1 MKILKIELQNINSLK
16 SDQPIVIDFESEA
29 FKDIGLFAITGAT
42 GSGKTTILDAI
53 TIALYQNVPRFQ
65 KSKGTLLDVVSYGAK
80 EAFCRVTFENNKNI
94 YETFW
99 GIKLTTK
106 TGKTLKNPKEE
117 VALKNLTDGKIIAT
131 QKRKM
136 LEAVEEVTQL
146 NYEQFLRSVML
157 AQGEF
162 AAFLSAKA
170 SEKGKLLEQIT
181 GEEIYK
187 RIGEQIL
194 SRRNLEEQKLNDLRK
209 SLNNED
215 ILSDEEKIR
224 LHKREKELE
233 KAIKTLDRQLE
244 NIRNIDKWYK
254 DYRQLIEKQAQLSK
268 DEESFKEFVNQHQ
281 KELALLALN
290 EAAEPYKTLID
301 RILRNDKLLKTKTAQ
316 IDELTAALKKLTPEL
331 KLLTEQDTELT
342 QQVAQAT
349 KHFNDWL
356 PKFNLLTKLENE
368 LQNRQKDLERTQ
380 KDLLEN
386 KSITVEYQQDK
397 EKSEH
402 QIKELKKA
410 LSDLEVAIKE
420 QAHLPKVNEHLT
432 VWFGLLTD
440 YKNHSLQ
447 LKQARKTIA
456 QRQEEI
462 DNIRKFAGKKE
473 TELNEQKN
481 NLKTL
486 EENLQRIDNQLKGL
500 NITQLPAQRDR
511 QQNLVHKWQKLVEL
525 SEHYT
530 KINLKISELNEKI
543 DENTKQIAQKEH
555 LLKATLNDIEI
566 QTQAVADA
574 QRIYDLQKSIKNYE
588 AERKHLIAGQ
598 PCPLCG
604 ATEHPFAEHGTDD
617 DITVAQ
623 AELNQ
628 RQKTLEILI
637 ASKNRLNT
645 DVQILKTELKN
656 FQSQLLELQTERQQ
670 VLSQAQ
676 ALQLNIEIDKS
687 EQIKIQYQ
695 QAKIKLKDLD
705 NQLDKA
711 QKLQVEKDDAN
722 QKIQVQKEKIFKLEK
737 LIDTQLETQKHYDK
751 EIAEKQKL
759 IAELQGKNQ
768 EIEQQLK
775 PELQSFGYTF
785 PQLETLETFIDSIK
799 SEINNYNSKKETLLK
814 LKADIDKNNIAKD
827 NLVKQIVQLETD
839 QQKLTD
845 RQQQIAQQIHELK
858 SERTVVLPLDI
869 SIEQHR
875 KALAGK
881 RDALLEKQKTLK
893 EQMEDKR
900 QAQREQEILQEKLLL
915 EIEALGP
922 ELETQRQSLT
932 SQLKDSNFDSMQAV
946 QQALLASERKQQ
958 YQELKKRIDKRNI
971 EINTLKTETQ
981 NVLNQHLTQ
990 KTFEITE
997 SDNQAQFQEL
1007 SKQRETML
1015 RETGEIKEK
1024 YRKDAEIRKRN
1035 QEIVQKI
1042 DQQKSVFYLWQE
1054 LYKIIGGSKDAF
1066 NVYVQRLTLKQL
1078 LNLANLHL
1086 YRLNKRYSLK
1096 MPETYKV
1103 REELNFYLIDHYQTD
1118 QMRLVETSSG
1128 GEKFII
1134 SLALALGLSDLA
1146 SKNVRIDSLFIDEGF
1161 GTLDSDTLE
1170 TVISTLETLQS
1181 QGKMIGV
1188 ISHVE
1193 ALKERIPRQI
1203 RVNKKSNGVSA
1214 VEIL

>member
-16 SDQPIVIDFESEA
+16 SDKPIVIDFESDA

-80 EAFCRVTFENNKNI
+80 KAFCRVTFENNQNI
-94 YETFW
+94 YEAFW
-99 GIKLTTK
+99 GIKLATK

-194 SRRNLEEQKLNDLRK
+194 SRRNLEEHKLNDLRK

-224 LHKREKELE
+224 LQKREKELE
-233 KAIKTLDRQLE
+233 KTIKTLDQQLK
-244 NIRNIDKWYK
+244 NVRNIDKWYK
-254 DYRQLIEKQAQLSK
+254 DYRQLIDKQKQVSK
-268 DEESFKEFVNQHQ
+268 DEETLKTLVAQHQ

-290 EAAEPYKTLID
+290 ETAEPYKPLID
-301 RILRNDKLLKTKTAQ
+301 HILRNDKLIKDKTEQ
-316 IDELTAALKKLTPEL
+316 IGKLTNALKILAPEL
-331 KLLTEQDTELT
+331 KQLVEQDTELT

-349 KHFNDWL
+349 KNFNDWL
-356 PKFNLLTKLENE
+356 PKFDLLTKLEND
-368 LQNRQKDLERTQ
+368 LKNRQKDLERIQ
-380 KDLLEN
+380 KDLFEN
-386 KSITVEYQQDK
+386 KDKTLEYQRDK
-397 EKSEH
+397 DELKA
-402 QIKELKKA
+402 QIKKLEKA

-432 VWFGLLTD
+432 AWTGRLTN

-447 LKQARKTIA
+447 LKQARQTID
-456 QRQEEI
+456 QRQQAI
-462 DNIRKFAGKKE
+462 DNIRKFAGEKQAV
-473 TELNEQKN
+473 LNKLKS

-486 EENLQRIDNQLKGL
+486 EEKLQLIDTQLKGL

-511 QQNLVHKWQKLVEL
+511 QQDLVHKWQKLVEL
-525 SEHYT
+525 SEKYDI
-530 KINLKISELNEKI
+530 INLKISELKEKTA
-543 DENTKQIAQKEH
+543 ENTKQITQKER
-555 LLKATLNDIEI
+555 LLKAILNDIEN

-574 QRIYDLQKSIKNYE
+574 QHIYDLQKSIKNYE

-604 ATEHPFAEHGTDD
+604 ATEHPYAEHGTDD
-617 DITVAQ
+617 DITKAQ
-623 AELNQ
+623 TELNQ
-628 RQKTLEILI
+628 RRKKLETLI

-645 DVQILKTELKN
+645 EIQILKTEVNN
-656 FQSQLLELQTERQQ
+656 FQSQLLELQTEKQQ
-670 VLSQAQ
+670 VSSEAQ
-676 ALQLNIEIDKS
+676 ALQIDVEIKHA

-695 QAKIKLKDLD
+695 QAKIKLKDID
-705 NQLDKA
+705 NQLNKV
-711 QKLQVEKDDAN
+711 QNLQVEKDDTN
-722 QKIQVQKEKIFKLEK
+722 QNIQAQKEKMFQLEK
-737 LIDTQLETQKHYDK
+737 LISNQLETQKHYEK
-751 EIAEKQKL
+751 EIAEKQNL
-759 IAELQGKNQ
+759 IAELQHKNQ
-768 EIEQQLK
+768 EIEQLLK
-775 PELQSFGYTF
+775 PELQSFGYAF
-785 PQLETLETFIDSIK
+785 PQPETLETFIDSIK
-799 SEINNYNSKKETLLK
+799 SEINKYNSKKETLLN
-814 LKADIDKNNIAKD
+814 LKADLDKNNIAKD

-845 RQQQIAQQIHELK
+845 RQQEIAQQIQELK
-858 SERTVVLPLDI
+858 LERIAILPFDI

-875 KALAGK
+875 KAIAGQ
-881 RDALLEKQKTLK
+881 RDTLLEKQKMLK
-893 EQMEDKR
+893 AQLETKQ
-900 QAQREQEILQEKLLL
+900 QAKREQEILQENLRP
-915 EIEALGP
+915 EIEALGL

-932 SQLKDSNFDSMQAV
+932 SQLKNSNFDSMQAV
-946 QQALLASERKQQ
+946 QQAFLESERKQQ
-958 YQELKKRIDKRNI
+958 YQKLKQSIDKRNI
-971 EINTLKTETQ
+971 EIDTLKAETQ
-981 NVLNQHLTQ
+981 NALNQHLTQ
-990 KTFEITE
+990 KTFDITE
-997 SDNQAQFQEL
+997 SDNQAQLQEL
-1007 SKQRETML
+1007 SKQRETLL

-1024 YRKDAEIRKRN
+1024 YRKDAEIRTRN
-1035 QEIVQKI
+1035 QKIVKKI
-1042 DQQKSVFYLWQE
+1042 DEQKSIFDLWQE

-1078 LNLANLHL
+1078 LNMANLHL
-1086 YRLNKRYSLK
+1086 FRLNKRYSLK
-1096 MPETYKV
+1096 MPETYKAK
-1103 REELNFYLIDHYQTD
+1103 EELNFYLIDHYQTN

-1181 QGKMIGV
+1181 QGKMIGI
-1188 ISHVE
+1188 ISHVDS
-1193 ALKERIPRQI
+1193 LKERIPRQI
-1203 RVNKKSNGVSA
+1203 RVNKKSNGVST
-1214 VEIL
+1214 VEII

>member
-16 SDQPIVIDFESEA
+16 SDQPIVIDFESDV

-80 EAFCRVTFENNKNI
+80 EAFCRVTFENNQSV
-94 YETFW
+94 YEAYW
-99 GIKLTTK
+99 GIKLATK

-215 ILSDEEKIR
+215 ILSDEEKI
-224 LHKREKELE
+224 LLQKREKELE
-233 KAIKTLDRQLE
+233 INLKALDNRLE
-244 NIRNIDKWYK
+244 NIQNIDKWYK
-254 DYRQLIEKQAQLSK
+254 DHRQLIEKQAQLSK

-281 KELALLALN
+281 KELILLALN

-301 RILRNDKLLKTKTAQ
+301 HILRNDKLLKTKTAQ
-316 IDELTAALKKLTPEL
+316 IDELTAALKKLIPEL
-331 KLLTEQDTELT
+331 KQLAEQDIELT

-356 PKFNLLTKLENE
+356 PKFDLLTKLENE
-368 LQNRQKDLERTQ
+368 LQNRQKDLERIQ
-380 KDLLEN
+380 KDLAEN
-386 KSITVEYQQDK
+386 KDKIVEYQKDK
-397 EKSEH
+397 GKLEH
-402 QIKELKKA
+402 QIKKLEKA

-432 VWFGLLTD
+432 AWTGRLTD

-447 LKQARKTIA
+447 LKQAQKVIG
-456 QRQEEI
+456 QRQQEI
-462 DNIRKFAGKKE
+462 DNIRKFTGEKQAV
-473 TELNEQKN
+473 LNEQKN

-486 EENLQRIDNQLKGL
+486 DEKLQLIDTQLKGL

-530 KINLKISELNEKI
+530 KINQKISELNEKTI
-543 DENTKQIAQKEH
+543 ENTKQIAQKEG

-566 QTQAVADA
+566 QTHAVADA

-628 RQKTLEILI
+628 RRKTLETLI
-637 ASKNRLNT
+637 KTQNRLNT

-656 FQSQLLELQTERQQ
+656 LQMQLLELQTEKQQ
-670 VLSQAQ
+670 ILSIAQ
-676 ALQLNIEIDKS
+676 ALQLNAEINKT
-687 EQIKIQYQ
+687 EQITIQHQ
-695 QAKIKLKDLD
+695 QAKLKLKDLD

-711 QKLQVEKDDAN
+711 QKLQIEKNDVN
-722 QKIQVQKEKIFKLEK
+722 QKKNKLTDELHSLEK
-737 LIDTQLETQKHYDK
+737 FVGKQQESQKIYQK

-759 IAELQGKNQ
+759 IADLQYKNQ

-775 PELQSFGYTF
+775 PELQSFGYDF
-785 PQLETLETFIDSIK
+785 PEPETLETFIDTIK
-799 SEINNYNSKKETLLK
+799 SSINEYNSKKETLLN

-827 NLVKQIVQLETD
+827 NLTGQITQLETD
-839 QQKLTD
+839 QQKLMD
-845 RQQQIAQQIHELK
+845 RQQEITQQIQELK
-858 SERTVVLPLDI
+858 SDRAALLPLDI

-881 RDALLEKQKTLK
+881 RDALLEKQKAIKAQLETK
-893 EQMEDKR
+893 Q
-900 QAQREQEILQEKLLL
+900 QAKREQEILQTQLRL
-915 EIEALGP
+915 EIEALAP

-932 SQLKDSNFDSMQAV
+932 SQLKDSRFDSMQAV
-946 QQALLASERKQQ
+946 QQALLAPERKQQ

-971 EINTLKTETQ
+971 EINTLKKETQ

-990 KTFEITE
+990 KTFGITE
-997 SDNQAQFQEL
+997 SDNQVQLQEL
-1007 SKQRETML
+1007 SKQRETLL

-1024 YRKDAEIRKRN
+1024 YRKDAEIRTRN
-1035 QEIVQKI
+1035 QKIVKKI
-1042 DQQKSVFYLWQE
+1042 DEQQKVYDLWQE

-1078 LNLANLHL
+1078 LHLANLHL

-1096 MPETYKV
+1096 MPETYKAK
-1103 REELNFYLIDHYQTD
+1103 EELNFYLIDHYQTD
-1118 QMRLVETSSG
+1118 QLRLVETSSG

-1181 QGKMIGV
+1181 QGKMIGI

-1203 RVNKKSNGVSA
+1203 RVNKKSNGISE
-1214 VEIL
+1214 VEIK